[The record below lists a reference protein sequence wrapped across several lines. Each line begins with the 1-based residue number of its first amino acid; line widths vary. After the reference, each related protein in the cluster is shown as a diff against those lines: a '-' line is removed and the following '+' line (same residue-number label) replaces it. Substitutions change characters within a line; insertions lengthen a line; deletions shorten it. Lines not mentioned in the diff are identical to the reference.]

1 MDLIVTKTDGS
12 TKVYDNA
19 TMLGIKPEDNMLMI
33 VGNHDTQYTLNLDEI
48 DEYYFEDKKVKALY
62 AVVNMKNTDRY
73 GLPTFVKFGYDLEQL
88 MTTYHGESYKI
99 FDMGE
104 I

>member
-62 AVVNMKNTDRY
+62 AVVNMKNTDRD
-73 GLPTFVKFGYDLEQL
+73 GLPTFVTFGYDLDKL
-88 MTTYHGESYKI
+88 LSTYHGKAYRI
-99 FDMGE
+99 FNLGE
-104 I
+104 L